1 MKFLDLAKVHIRS
14 GAGGSGAMSFR
25 REKYIEYGGPDGGD
39 GGKGGDVWAEAVDGL
54 NTLIDFRY
62 QQHFFAKNGQGGMG
76 KQRTGKD
83 GEDIILRVPVG
94 TEVLDEDQETILADL
109 TEVGQRALLAQG
121 GNGGFGNL
129 HFKSSTNRAP
139 RRANPGQPGVERTL
153 WLRLKLIADAG
164 LLGLPNAG
172 KSTFLAATSNARPK
186 IADYPFTTLHPNLGV
201 VGVDDVEFVIADIPG
216 LIEGASEG
224 KGIGD
229 RFLGHVE
236 RCAVLLHLVDGT
248 AEDVVADWRTIIEEL
263 QAYGGALAEK
273 PRVTALNKID
283 AMDEESIS
291 NAQGMLEKETNAK
304 VHLMSGVAG
313 TGVTDVLRVLRAE
326 IDDNRLRT
334 RAEADETEEAAP
346 WHP

>member
-1 MKFLDLAKVHIRS
+1 MKFLDLAKVQIRS
-14 GAGGSGAMSFR
+14 GAGGNGAVSFR

-39 GGKGGDVWAEAVDGL
+39 GGDGGDVWAEAVEGL

-76 KQRTGKD
+76 RQRTGKD
-83 GEDIILRVPVG
+83 GDDITLRVPVG
-94 TEVLDEDQETILADL
+94 TEILDEDEETVVADL
-109 TEVGQRALLAQG
+109 TCVGERVLLAKG
-121 GNGGFGNL
+121 GNGGFGNT
-129 HFKSSTNRAP
+129 HFKTSTNQAP
-139 RRANPGQPGVERTL
+139 RRANPGQEGVERTL
-153 WLRLKLIADAG
+153 WLRLKLIADVG

-201 VGVDDVEFVIADIPG
+201 VGIDDTEVVVADIPG
-216 LIEGASEG
+216 LVEGAHEG

-248 AEDVVADWRTIIEEL
+248 SEDVAGDWETIIAEL
-263 QAYGGALAEK
+263 EAYGGALAEK

-283 AMDEESIS
+283 ALSDELRAERR
-291 NAQGMLEKETNAK
+291 AALEA
-304 VHLMSGVAG
+304 VAGPVMPMSGASRE
-313 TGVTDVLRVLRAE
+313 GVDAVLRALRRT
-326 IDDNRLRT
+326 IDAARV
-334 RAEADETEEAAP
+334 AEREDVREAGP
-346 WHP
+346 WRP

>member
-1 MKFLDLAKVHIRS
+1 MKFLDLAKVYIRS
-14 GAGGSGAMSFR
+14 GAGGAGAMSFR
-25 REKYIEYGGPDGGD
+25 REKFIEYGGPDGGD

-76 KQRTGKD
+76 RQRTGKD
-83 GEDIILRVPVG
+83 GDDIILRLPVG
-94 TEVLDEDQETILADL
+94 TEVLDEDQETVIADL

-129 HFKSSTNRAP
+129 RFKSSTNRAP
-139 RRANPGQPGVERTL
+139 RRANPGQPGVERVL

-201 VGVDDVEFVIADIPG
+201 VGVDEVEFVIADIPG

-229 RFLGHVE
+229 QFLGHVE
-236 RCAVLLHLVDGT
+236 RCGVLLHLVDGT
-248 AEDVVADWRTIIEEL
+248 SEDVVADWRTVIDEL
-263 QAYGGALAEK
+263 EAYGGALAEK

-283 AMDEESIS
+283 AMDEEAVSDSIEK
-291 NAQGMLEKETNAK
+291 LEKEVSGPVLA
-304 VHLMSGVAG
+304 MSGVSR
-313 TGVTDVLRVLRAE
+313 TGVIDVLRAVRAE
-326 IDDNRLRT
+326 IDENRLRA
-334 RAEADETEEAAP
+334 RADTEQTEKAAP